1 MSFTLDQALV
11 TGALHGAQLSRDSA
25 LREFADQE
33 PAQAPISPAGSEALL
48 VCEHGAPGLAAELAY
63 LAAPG
68 RPVEPSTSLALSLER
83 IGRERPALIVLAPLV
98 GCGAAELDALERAR
112 AGDPP
117 APLLLVLEP
126 HVPIAP
132 ELSAR
137 LLARRNWDLVQRGAS
152 PAEFQLRVAHLLRR
166 TEELAEGTL
175 WRERALHDD
184 RTGLLRPQ
192 AFQERL
198 HQHFAAAERHEHALT
213 LAVIDLDR
221 FGEVNK
227 RHDHTVGDTL
237 ISRVGAALRSRL
249 RNEDSAGR
257 LGGDEFAVLLPY
269 TSARQGEAVLL
280 RLLEAIRAIEGG
292 GTGSPRVTASI
303 GCDTFEGGSLGASA
317 MRAPSE
323 LRERAERALRAA
335 KRGGGNVCVAYPALS
350 GSAHQD

>member
-11 TGALHGAQLSRDSA
+11 TGALHGAQASRDSA

-33 PAQAPISPAGSEALL
+33 PLPASAIGKDALL
-48 VCEHGAPGLAAELAY
+48 VCEHGAPGLAAELGY

-68 RPVEPSTSLALSLER
+68 RSVEPSASLALSLER

-98 GCGAAELDALERAR
+98 GSGAAELDALERAR

-126 HVPIAP
+126 QTPIAP
-132 ELSAR
+132 ELAAR

-166 TEELAEGTL
+166 TEELAEGNQ

-198 HQHFAAAERHEHALT
+198 QQHFAAAERHEHALT

-237 ISRVGAALRSRL
+237 IARVGAALRSRL
-249 RNEDSAGR
+249 RSEDCAGR

-280 RLLEAIRAIEGG
+280 RLLEAIRGIESAGG
-292 GTGSPRVTASI
+292 APVSASI
-303 GCDTFEGGSLGASA
+303 GCDTYEGGALGASA

-350 GSAHQD
+350 GNAHSD

>member
-1 MSFTLDQALV
+1 MSFMLDQAFV
-11 TGALHGAQLSRDSA
+11 SGALHGSPSARDA
-25 LREFADQE
+25 AVREFADQE
-33 PAQAPISPAGSEALL
+33 PGQASLSSVGRNALL
-48 VCEHGAPGLAAELAY
+48 VCEHGAPGLAAELAC

-68 RPVEPSTSLALSLER
+68 RPVERSTSLAFSLER
-83 IGRERPALIVLAPLV
+83 IARERPAMIVLAPLV
-98 GCGAAELDALERAR
+98 GGGAAELDALERAR

-117 APLLLVLEP
+117 TPLLLVLDP
-126 HVPIAP
+126 GVPIAP

-152 PAEFQLRVAHLLRR
+152 AAEFQLRVAHLLRR
-166 TEELAEGTL
+166 NEELIEGNQ

-198 HQHFAAAERHEHALT
+198 QQHFAAAERHEHALT

-227 RHDHTVGDTL
+227 RHDHTVGDIL
-237 ISRVGAALRSRL
+237 IARVGAALRSRL
-249 RNEDSAGR
+249 RSEDSAGR

-269 TSARQGEAVLL
+269 TSARQGEGVLL
-280 RLLEAIRAIEGG
+280 RLLEAIRGIESGVPGG
-292 GTGSPRVTASI
+292 PPVTASI

-350 GSAHQD
+350 GIAHQD